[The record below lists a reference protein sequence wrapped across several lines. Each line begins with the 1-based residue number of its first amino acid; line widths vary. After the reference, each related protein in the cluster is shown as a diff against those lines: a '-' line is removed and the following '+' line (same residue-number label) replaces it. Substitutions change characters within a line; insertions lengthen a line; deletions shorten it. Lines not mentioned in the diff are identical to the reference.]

1 MSSKNINED
10 EELNSAVDAGTSD
23 LTVIHE
29 AAKLI
34 GQAGTLEMAIGG
46 ILRLISQMLGLN
58 RGRVL
63 LPVPN
68 DSALQIRYSYGLTED
83 ERQRGVYAIGEGVT
97 GRVMKTGQVAVIQNI
112 DEEPLYLYR
121 SVDRSTLPNDI
132 VAYIAVPILD
142 GETPI
147 GVLAAHR
154 IRLRRRAIDAD
165 LVVLRIIATF
175 IAQILKINNLIEERT
190 EHLIEENRELKV
202 ALVEQRKGHGILG
215 ESPAVRSALHQI
227 LQVADT
233 MVTVL
238 LTGESGTG
246 KEKFSQMLHLNSA
259 RRDQPFL
266 AINCAAIPEQLME
279 SELFGHER
287 GAFTGA
293 TTTKKGKVELA
304 NGGTLFLDEI
314 GDLNLE
320 LQSKL
325 LRVLERQVIQRV
337 GGTKDIQV
345 DVRIVAATHKNLQQ
359 AVNQGRFRLDLFYR
373 LNVFPLHLPPL
384 RDRDGDIR
392 LLALHLL
399 LAANKEYNRNAIFEK
414 GVMERLENYNWP
426 GNIRQ
431 LENVIK
437 RVVLLNRDG
446 LINVNDVQNVLIQE
460 ANIGE
465 HLEAGQSGEAAGIRP
480 VAEAGAGRG
489 GANLDHRP
497 YSWVNEDEAQDLMNA
512 LQSAGG
518 NKTRAALNL
527 GMTPR
532 QYRYRMEKLGLEYK
546 RPGARSQ
553 NDNQKSD

>member
-1 MSSKNINED
+1 MTSKNINE
-10 EELNSAVDAGTSD
+10 EQELNFAVDAGTSD

-63 LPVPN
+63 LPRAN
-68 DSALQIRYSYGLTED
+68 ESALQIRYSYGLTED
-83 ERQRGVYAIGEGVT
+83 ERLRGVYAIGEGVT

-121 SVDRSTLPNDI
+121 AVERSTLPNDI

-142 GETPI
+142 GETPV

-190 EHLIEENRELKV
+190 EHLIEENRELKE

-246 KEKFSQMLHLNSA
+246 KEKFSQMLHLNSS
-259 RRDQPFL
+259 RRGQPFL

-293 TTTKKGKVELA
+293 TATKKGKVELA
-304 NGGTLFLDEI
+304 SGGTLFLDEI

-337 GGTKDIQV
+337 GGSKDIPV

-359 AVNQGRFRLDLFYR
+359 AVNEGRFRLDLFYR

-392 LLALHLL
+392 LLALHFL
-399 LAANKEYNRNAIFEK
+399 LAANQEYNRNAIFGE

-431 LENVIK
+431 LENVVK
-437 RVVLLNRDG
+437 RVVLLSRDG
-446 LINVNDVQNVLIQE
+446 LINVKDIQNILRQE

-465 HLEAGQSGEAAGIRP
+465 HLEAGQSGVMPGDIP
-480 VAEAGAGRG
+480 MAESGAVKG
-489 GANLDHRP
+489 GTNLDHRP
-497 YSWVNEDEAQDLMNA
+497 YSWVNEDEAQDLLNA
-512 LQSAGG
+512 LQLAGG

-546 RPGARSQ
+546 RRQATSP
-553 NDNQKSD
+553 DDKQKSG